1 MKKKVNQMRSA
12 KKNQKVL
19 RSKRS
24 SPLTLRTHLLRLCIH
39 PITSAIHHTISF
51 TLLLPLGIL
60 SLPIHTP
67 LILLTTLCWED
78 TIIPLYLASTI
89 LLGVKD
95 LIASSQDSLRE
106 ENAGKT
112 CTKMLRNG
120 KRLLKNGLKWLARAG
135 LIKTE

>member
-19 RSKRS
+19 RSKKS

-95 LIASSQDSLRE
+95 LIQVPRIPLGRR
-106 ENAGKT
+106 
-112 CTKMLRNG
+112 MLE
-120 KRLLKNGLKWLARAG
+120 KHALKCLEMERDCSRMG
-135 LIKTE
+135 